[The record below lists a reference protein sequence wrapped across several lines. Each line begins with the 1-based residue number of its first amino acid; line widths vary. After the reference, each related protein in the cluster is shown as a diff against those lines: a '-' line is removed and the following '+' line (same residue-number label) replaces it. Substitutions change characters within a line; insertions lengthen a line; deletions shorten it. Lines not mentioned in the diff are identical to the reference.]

1 MEQPNRRA
9 LPRWPSFAVLLLAAL
24 YLVVRWNA
32 LPARWI
38 IHWGSS
44 GQPNGWATKTIPG
57 VFGLL
62 AFVALILV
70 FTETVG
76 TASRSRKL
84 AAAGEPMRSA
94 TIDFVRFAMLGL
106 SLMTAFF
113 AIDLP
118 LGPPMPLAALVS
130 IGLALLVISMTVGG
144 TRLAAAL
151 RGARERGRAADVEGY
166 HAFYYANADDRRL
179 WVPKLSG
186 MGWTINFSHPLGWP
200 MLLLIVG
207 IPIAIV
213 IASTTAR

>member
-1 MEQPNRRA
+1 MDQPSRRA
-9 LPRWPSFAVLLLAAL
+9 LPRWPSFAVLPLAAL
-24 YLVVRWNA
+24 YLVVRWDA
-32 LPARWI
+32 IPARWI
-38 IHWGSS
+38 VHWGSN

-62 AFVALILV
+62 AFAAVILV

-94 TIDFVRFAMLGL
+94 TIDFVRFAMLGV
-106 SLMTAFF
+106 SLMIAFF

-118 LGPPMPLAALVS
+118 LGPTMPLAALVS
-130 IGLALLVISMTVGG
+130 IGLALLVISMAVGG
-144 TRLAAAL
+144 IRLAATL
-151 RGARERGRAADVEGY
+151 RGARESGRGANVEGY
-166 HAFYYANADDRRL
+166 HAFYYANANDRRL

-186 MGWTINFSHPLGWP
+186 MGWTINFAHPLGWP
-200 MLLLIVG
+200 MLLVIVG

-213 IASTTAR
+213 IASATAR